1 VVVADAFNTTPRND
15 ALHDLRD
22 GERERRA
29 TPRAMRARTAAALLA
44 LLALTAAVAVAGC
57 KKNEEAPAATA
68 RDAAVASDAAA
79 DKTAEYLPRPFL
91 WKVEK
96 AGTVNYVFGTMH
108 LGVDADRTLP
118 PSLWAVFDSAKAF
131 AMEADATDANLVSA
145 IMRTDGTTLDQELG
159 PAYWAKL
166 EKVVTPR
173 MAAGVKGMKPSAVA
187 VLVTLQGL
195 PMTAPMDLVMA
206 SRAKQ
211 AGRPVTYLED
221 ARMQQALVDKWM
233 DVRALKAMLDD
244 PDAVRAKNEELLATY
259 KAGDDAKLADLISD
273 QTQWKEMGLS
283 PRDAVKAMDEMLYA
297 RNRAWIAPLETLFA
311 PGGAFVAVGVGHLV
325 GQQNVLELLGKKG
338 YTITRVTTP

>member
-1 VVVADAFNTTPRND
+1 
-15 ALHDLRD
+15 
-22 GERERRA
+22 
-29 TPRAMRARTAAALLA
+29 MRARTAAALLA
-44 LLALTAAVAVAGC
+44 LTAVVASC
-57 KKNEEAPAATA
+57 EKKKEEAPAAPAPDVAVAT
-68 RDAAVASDAAA
+68 DAAVV
-79 DKTAEYLPRPFL
+79 TAEHLPRPFL

-108 LGVDADRTLP
+108 LGVDADRVLP
-118 PSLWAVFDSAKAF
+118 PWLWAIFDGAKAF

-159 PAYWAKL
+159 PDYWAKL
-166 EKVVTPR
+166 EKVVTPQ

-206 SRAKQ
+206 SRAKK
-211 AGRPVTYLED
+211 ASRPITYLED

-233 DVRALKAMLDD
+233 DIRALKAMLDD
-244 PDAVRAKNEELLATY
+244 PDGIRAKNVELLATY
-259 KAGDDAKLADLISD
+259 HAGDDTRLAALISD
-273 QTQWKEMGLS
+273 QTQWKEMGLTA
-283 PRDAVKAMDEMLYA
+283 RDAEKAMEEMLYA

-338 YTITRVTTP
+338 YAITRITGS